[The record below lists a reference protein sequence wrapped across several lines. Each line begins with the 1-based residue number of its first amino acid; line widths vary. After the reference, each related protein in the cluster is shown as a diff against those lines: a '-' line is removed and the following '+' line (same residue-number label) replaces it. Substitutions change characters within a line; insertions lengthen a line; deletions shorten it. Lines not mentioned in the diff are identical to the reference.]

1 MVALAASISEKPS
14 FDGVRWIFFLALS
27 VLLNILILANIDINY
42 NVKTVQIPEQ
52 IKVSFRSLA
61 GSASAP
67 EPVRKVDVDNG
78 ETPSTPLPSQP
89 VETKEVVTPEPVVQA
104 LEMVRP
110 DPEPTLPVTVKTAQ
124 IDPVITK
131 AEAPKSLP
139 VIAEKVE
146 KIEPP
151 KPAPEVETVA
161 VNAPRPRLKPRNLKV
176 IQPVKVQAP
185 KAVEKVEKKVVQQKA
200 LLDEKPVE
208 EAQLQP
214 ERTVDPVQ
222 EQQKSSTLE
231 AASALNTSKTDL
243 NENGSGPSTIVS
255 EAQYKYRKPIVYPTQ
270 ARRRGQ
276 QGKVKLHVLISEN
289 GRPMELKVVESS
301 GFSLLD
307 KAALAAVRKWEF
319 IPPVTKNETHLSW
332 VSVPVDFVLRR

>member
-52 IKVSFRSLA
+52 IKISFRSLA

-67 EPVRKVDVDNG
+67 EPVQQVDVDKV
-78 ETPSTPLPSQP
+78 ETPSTLLPSQP
-89 VETKEVVTPEPVVQA
+89 VETKEVVVLEPAVQA
-104 LEMVRP
+104 PEMVMP
-110 DPEPTLPVTVKTAQ
+110 DPELTPPVAVKTAQ

-131 AEAPKSLP
+131 AEAPKNLP
-139 VIAEKVE
+139 VIAKKVE
-146 KIEPP
+146 KVEPP
-151 KPAPEVETVA
+151 KPAPVVETVA

-176 IQPVKVQAP
+176 TQPVKVPAP
-185 KAVEKVEKKVVQQKA
+185 KVVEKVEKKVVQQKP
-200 LLDEKPVE
+200 LLDPKPVE
-208 EAQLQP
+208 EARLHP
-214 ERTVDPVQ
+214 ERTVKPAQ
-222 EQQKSSTLE
+222 EKQKSNALD
-231 AASALNTSKTDL
+231 AASALNTAKTDL
-243 NENGSGPSTIVS
+243 NEKGAGPSTIIS

-276 QGKVKLHVLISEN
+276 QGKVKLHVLISES

-307 KAALAAVRKWEF
+307 KAALAAVKKWEF
-319 IPPVTKNETHLSW
+319 IPPVTKNETQLSW